1 MEKQSGLSKK
11 IFMSFDF
18 IIATA
23 FLLILILFFF
33 LTSDAVDLVQL
44 FLGFVFILLLGGF
57 FMYVYS
63 RPLVELWKKILHR
76 RESQLIPPLIIL
88 VVFSVYRLF
97 VPTSNDPVEYLLQIV
112 AGILVIMGPSF
123 LYYLFPV
130 SPKKGLSLVDVI
142 SGLWVWL
149 PVEFGVLDIWLGKI
163 EFGQIPSTT
172 LLNLFAFMYAIIFIR
187 NHEMGLTFSL
197 SKEDVLY
204 LSKVNGIIIVLILP
218 LGVIVEFLAPPQII
232 WENVVQLLT
241 DLPESF
247 VFIVTTFLL
256 IFLGIALIEEM
267 FFRGFI
273 QRLLELKFTED
284 GFHQKW
290 MYFGVI
296 LLVILITITPFVDDI
311 LTSLVG
317 WNSFFNPISVIVGSL
332 AKPLGEYEGQSWVLV
347 ESIPLELLYFFVA
360 LILGTA
366 AIFIIYRT
374 KDPIIAALVLSS
386 ILFGWA
392 HFDDV
397 RYIFF
402 ASIAGA
408 GYGLTYHKTQK
419 IVPAAIIHMIVDAI
433 WSLILTF

>member
-1 MEKQSGLSKK
+1 M
-11 IFMSFDF
+11 F
-18 IIATA
+18 
-23 FLLILILFFF
+23 
-33 LTSDAVDLVQL
+33 
-44 FLGFVFILLLGGF
+44 
-57 FMYVYS
+57 
-63 RPLVELWKKILHR
+63 
-76 RESQLIPPLIIL
+76 
-88 VVFSVYRLF
+88 VVFSVYRF
-97 VPTSNDPVEYLLQIV
+97 FVPVPTSNDPVGYLLHIV
-112 AGILVIMGPSF
+112 AAIIVIMGPSF
-123 LYYLFPV
+123 LYYFFPV
-130 SPKKGLSLVDVI
+130 SPNKGLSLVDII

-187 NHEMGLTFSL
+187 NHDMGLTFSL
-197 SKEDVLY
+197 NKEDLVY
-204 LSKVNGIIIVLILP
+204 LSKINGIIIVLILP
-218 LGVIVEFLAPPQII
+218 LGVIVNFLATPQII
-232 WENVVQLLT
+232 WENVVRLLKE
-241 DLPESF
+241 LPGSIVF
-247 VFIVTTFLL
+247 VASTFLL

-284 GFHQKW
+284 DFHLKW
-290 MYFGVI
+290 MYIGVI
-296 LLVILITITPFVDDI
+296 VLVILITITPFVDDI
-311 LTSLVG
+311 LAFLAD
-317 WNSFFNPISVIVGSL
+317 WNSIFYPLSVIVGSL
-332 AKPLGEYEGQSWVLV
+332 AKPLGDYEGQSWVLV

-360 LILGTA
+360 LILGTV
-366 AIFIIYRT
+366 AIIIIYRT
-374 KDPIIAALVLSS
+374 QDPIIAALILSS